1 MRPAFLRRLRVM
13 ASMLTE
19 ITRIR
24 PMTTYVDPDDT
35 DSRSMPLRVVAMTRA
50 PRGCQPDA
58 PHPAEQADAADHR
71 SSNGLE
77 SQVAT
82 PDAMVTERA
91 VKDPSTG
98 EEYVALDVH
107 RGASVLPVKSL
118 KAAPSIP
125 WKTLAKAA
133 ADTEVIEVLHM
144 VPYYFRSN
152 RGGKGM
158 ARTGI
163 RRWIR

>member
-82 PDAMVTERA
+82 PDAMVTEAPREARMIPPAAARVEARA
-91 VKDPSTG
+91 KPTSLMPPSRPSVHRVLT
-98 EEYVALDVH
+98 H
-107 RGASVLPVKSL
+107 RGAPQPENPTM
-118 KAAPSIP
+118 AQAHP
-125 WKTLAKAA
+125 LAKPGTKCASTA
-133 ADTEVIEVLHM
+133 L
-144 VPYYFRSN
+144 PSSL
-152 RGGKGM
+152 RGG
-158 ARTGI
+158 RYTS
-163 RRWIR
+163 